1 METAIEVK
9 QLFKFKLGIK
19 TLRDVNLAFSYGKTV
34 GILGDAESGKTLLLK
49 TIAGMDKHYEGSIYV
64 DNQKWSHASKA
75 IIAYLGDTFMFE
87 SHYKIDQL
95 ADIYADLFDDF
106 NALAFDEYLRDLSI
120 GRNARVNTLSLANK
134 KKLQLSFILSRD
146 SPIYLFCEPKD
157 GYDAYT
163 ENTLKT
169 FINDHKNPETTI
181 IVTASTP
188 NSLSESFDEC
198 VFMKKGEVLIH
209 DTVSAITKDSQSL
222 EEAYK
227 EMVLYDVP

>member
-9 QLFKFKLGIK
+9 HLFKFKLSIK
-19 TLRDVNLAFSYGKTV
+19 TLQDVNLTFSYGKTI
-34 GILGDAESGKTLLLK
+34 GIIGDAQSGKTLLMK
-49 TIAGMDKHYEGSIYV
+49 TIAGMDKQYEGSIYV

-157 GYDAYT
+157 GYDTYT
-163 ENTLKT
+163 ENALKT
-169 FINDHKNPETTI
+169 FINDHRNPE
-181 IVTASTP
+181 
-188 NSLSESFDEC
+188 
-198 VFMKKGEVLIH
+198 
-209 DTVSAITKDSQSL
+209 
-222 EEAYK
+222 
-227 EMVLYDVP
+227 